1 MNLLCQQIT
10 KILDDFKTVPDQ
22 MKTRLAQLLST
33 GFSDWSSNEYSRFIK
48 AFKKLDLGDIEGI
61 ALEVETKSHDE
72 V

>member
-1 MNLLCQQIT
+1 
-10 KILDDFKTVPDQ
+10 